1 MRAATRREEAAR
13 RPVAAAATSGLRLP
27 LAAAAPWRRKGEAA
41 AARREGAVWGQRAGE
56 VAVGSTEARKVLEE
70 VERRQRLRRRGGQA
84 LLLSASAP
92 LSFVEED
99 EIDDGFSFSMLPE
112 MAS

>member
-41 AARREGAVWGQRAGE
+41 VGE
-56 VAVGSTEARKVLEE
+56 
-70 VERRQRLRRRGGQA
+70 ER
-84 LLLSASAP
+84 
-92 LSFVEED
+92 
-99 EIDDGFSFSMLPE
+99 
-112 MAS
+112 